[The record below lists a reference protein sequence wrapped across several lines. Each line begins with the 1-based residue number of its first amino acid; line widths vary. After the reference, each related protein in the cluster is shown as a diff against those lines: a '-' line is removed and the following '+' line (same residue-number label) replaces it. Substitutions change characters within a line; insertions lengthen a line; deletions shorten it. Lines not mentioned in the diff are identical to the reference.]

1 MWDGWESL
9 HRAVKGK
16 ERPLP
21 GRHML
26 TALCTGITSFMILSP
41 FQNEGHRWSIVIPTM
56 AQPESSHV
64 KKMIVSPYCLL
75 LALDGIPEKSQNQKE
90 LGVVTISTS
99 ESQSMSTQAES
110 HGKAAPREMS
120 RTFLHCT
127 QTCSGG
133 RQEGQCACSVGWSLS
148 G

>member
-1 MWDGWESL
+1 MWDRWESL

-21 GRHML
+21 GRHIL
-26 TALCTGITSFMILSP
+26 TALYTGITSFMILSP

-56 AQPESSHV
+56 ASPESSHV
-64 KKMIVSPYCLL
+64 KKMIISPYCLL
-75 LALDGIPEKSQNQKE
+75 LVLDGITEKSQNQKE

-99 ESQSMSTQAES
+99 ESQLMSAQAES
-110 HGKAAPREMS
+110 YGKAAPQRNEPHAS
-120 RTFLHCT
+120 ALYPDLF
-127 QTCSGG
+127 GG
-133 RQEGQCACSVGWSLS
+133 GKGDNAKCSVGWSLS